1 MIEVGRLIVK
11 IAGRDAGKKGLIV
24 EILDDNYVTI
34 DGQVRRRKCNIIHI
48 EPLNKVLKIK
58 DKATHDEVVKV
69 LKTEGLEVKEKKA
82 KDNPKQ
88 KNLRSKEK
96 GKRNNQKHLLKENL
110 KLKKK
115 LNLLLKRK
123 NKSQVVPHKIKH
135 HLL

>member
-82 KDNPKQ
+82 KDKPKTEKPKKQ
-88 KNLRSKEK
+88 RK
-96 GKRNNQKHLLKENL
+96 GKKKQPEAPVEGKPKAKKET
-110 KLKKK
+110 KPAVKKK
-115 LNLLLKRK
+115 E
-123 NKSQVVPHKIKH
+123 
-135 HLL
+135 